1 MKYNEKMKIQKILNT
16 LKLKDVH
23 TIIYNE
29 EMKKGINKYLNII
42 TCVKEDVENFN
53 DEKFQKL
60 YKGFYRMRRNKEFC
74 NKYFKIGYEQIK
86 NSEISFDILFDN
98 IKQIN
103 NKNEASF
110 SSKLLHTINNK
121 KPILDKKVLINLSLY
136 SEYIKK
142 NSDKKEIYKSIERFY
157 YELLKE
163 DFAKDWIVQFDTLLT
178 NVIKIDK
185 NVISDVKKI
194 DFILWKM

>member
-1 MKYNEKMKIQKILNT
+1 MKYNEKMKIQKVLDT
-16 LKLKDVH
+16 LKSKDVH

-42 TCVKEDVENFN
+42 TCVKEDIDNFN

-121 KPILDKKVLINLSLY
+121 KPILDKKVLINLNLY

-163 DFAKDWIVQFDTLLT
+163 DFARDWIVQFDTLLT